1 MRARVVLDVAGEGWN
16 GPVLVPRGSHP
27 LFRSELGEGY
37 DLVCGACKAGVLGEN
52 VLEGQFYGIGLQCF
66 TCHAVSKTADL
77 PVGDPLPVDRTTVVS
92 EQLVAV
98 GHPLRVDRFT
108 AYASLEA
115 AEQVARETGIRTR
128 WTVIRSNQADKEIDP
143 QTSLRASNLPFQYP
157 PNIGTA
163 TTLTDKIEHAI
174 GELPCSLRA
183 ITTRTVAEDDSG
195 FSKRGHPLVLA
206 CGRLRGV
213 PRSASELSVEL
224 LMDSSLLFHTTCLF
238 YRWRNHPR
246 FRRLTRNL
254 GLPNEYLHD
263 TAVLA
268 VASYLAD
275 LGNGVSLVKEGKSGR
290 VSDIEIS
297 GGALDRMAVEVKARQ
312 ELGPGRS
319 PLTPEL
325 ATKAVRGAVNSA
337 GINSGGQLD
346 PKRPGVLAIGGYTL
360 TRDEFDVCL
369 KSARRVIEDW
379 HDTVRHVAAILVC
392 SVGFLRSDLETGK
405 PRVDVPEFVAGF
417 APNLNYNAD
426 MMLRPY
432 SLTPVLVLP
441 SKALPRIK

>member
-1 MRARVVLDVAGEGWN
+1 MRARVVLDVAGRDWK

-27 LFRSELGEGY
+27 LFRSELGEGF

-52 VLEGQFYGIGLQCF
+52 VLKEQFYGIGLQCF
-66 TCHAVSKTADL
+66 SCHAVSKTADL

-92 EQLVAV
+92 EQVVAV

-115 AEQVARETGIRTR
+115 AEQVARETGIRTP
-128 WTVIRSNQADKEIDP
+128 WAIIRSNQIDKEIDP
-143 QTSLRASNLPFQYP
+143 QTSLRAANLPFQYP

-163 TTLTDKIEHAI
+163 TTLTDGIERAI
-174 GELPCSLRA
+174 GELPPSLRA
-183 ITTRTVAEDDSG
+183 ISTTTVAEDVSG
-195 FSKRGHPLVLA
+195 SSTMGHPLVLA
-206 CGRLRGV
+206 CGRLRGI

-224 LMDSSLLFHTTCLF
+224 LMDWSLLFHTTCLF

-246 FRRLTRNL
+246 FGRLTSNL
-254 GLPNEYLHD
+254 VSPNDYLHD
-263 TAVLA
+263 MAVLA

-275 LGNGVSLVKEGKSGR
+275 LGNGVSLVKEGKTGR

-312 ELGPGRS
+312 ELRPGRS
-319 PLTPEL
+319 LLTPEL
-325 ATKAVRGAVNSA
+325 ATRAVRGAVDSA

-346 PKRPGVLAIGGYTL
+346 PAKPGVLAMGGYTL
-360 TRDEFDVCL
+360 TRDEFGVCL
-369 KSARRVIEDW
+369 ESAHRVIKDW
-379 HDTVRHVAAILVC
+379 PDTVRHVAAILVC
-392 SVGFLRSDLETGK
+392 SVGFLRPDLETGK

-417 APNLNYNAD
+417 APNPNYNAD

-441 SKALPRIK
+441 SKVLPLIK